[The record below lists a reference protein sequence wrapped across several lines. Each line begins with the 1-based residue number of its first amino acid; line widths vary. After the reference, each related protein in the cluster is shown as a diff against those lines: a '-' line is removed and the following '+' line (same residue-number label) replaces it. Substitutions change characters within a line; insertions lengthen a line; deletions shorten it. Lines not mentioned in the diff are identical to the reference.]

1 MKKFCIIMGS
11 AKPSGNTAEL
21 LKPFVAELETNGCE
35 VAYIRL
41 ADRDIKA
48 CGGCFAC
55 QHVADV
61 YGCPIKDDVAD
72 IMDEIIASN
81 CVVFAT
87 PIYTWFCT
95 PSMKALLDR
104 HFGLNKFYGK
114 AAHGSLWAG
123 KQVALITTHG
133 YEADNAN
140 EPFER
145 AIKNLCKHSKLE
157 YRGIHSARDIGGLA
171 DFQTKEVVDGAKAFA
186 QQLLK

>member
-1 MKKFCIIMGS
+1 MKKICIIMGS
-11 AKPSGNTAEL
+11 PRLDGNTVEL
-21 LKPFVAELETNGCE
+21 LKSFMKELETNGCE

-55 QHVADV
+55 QHAADV

-72 IMDEIIASN
+72 IMNEIIASD

-114 AAHGSLWAG
+114 AARGSLWAG

-140 EPFER
+140 EPFEK
-145 AIKNLCKHSKLE
+145 AIKNLCKHSGLE
-157 YRGIHSARDIGGLA
+157 YMGIYSVRDIDGLA
-171 DFQTKEVVDGAKAFA
+171 SFKTKEVIDGAKEFA
-186 QQLLK
+186 RQLL